1 MKLNITYA
9 TRCSL
14 TLHYADHPY
23 LKSAEWKEECD
34 TLAQAIDT
42 AEFILNVLYPLSVE
56 SVMIWDS
63 ATGEILATCDQEP

>member
-23 LKSAEWKEECD
+23 LKTAEWKEECN
-34 TLAQAIDT
+34 TLAQAINM

-56 SVMIWDS
+56 SVVIWDS
-63 ATGEILATCDQEP
+63 TTGEILATCDQEP